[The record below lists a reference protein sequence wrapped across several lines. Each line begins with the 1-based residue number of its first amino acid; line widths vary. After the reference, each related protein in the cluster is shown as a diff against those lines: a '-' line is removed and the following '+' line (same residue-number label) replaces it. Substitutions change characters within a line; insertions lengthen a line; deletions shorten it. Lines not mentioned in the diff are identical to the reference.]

1 VSILYINKKIGCIV
15 NMADNDNVNV
25 MLAQEES
32 DNGSEE
38 EDIDYVP
45 ELTRL
50 SRKEA
55 SSSEDESSEDDC
67 DCGDE
72 PPSYVVIPS
81 VSKLGQSVSS
91 TLVDAVPYSSRSN
104 TVLGKNQTEWSGRPI
119 SANLE
124 PKIIRR
130 GYGKLDIL
138 SLVIQN

>member
-1 VSILYINKKIGCIV
+1 MFVKLSLATQNMLYFNCSIKKIGSLV
-15 NMADNDNVNV
+15 NMADNV
-25 MLAQEES
+25 S
-32 DNGSEE
+32 DNESEE

-45 ELTRL
+45 EFAKL
-50 SRKEA
+50 SHKEA
-55 SSSEDESSEDDC
+55 ASSSSEDESSGDDC

-81 VSKLGQSVSS
+81 VSKHGQSVSSS

-130 GYGKLDIL
+130 GYGK
-138 SLVIQN
+138 